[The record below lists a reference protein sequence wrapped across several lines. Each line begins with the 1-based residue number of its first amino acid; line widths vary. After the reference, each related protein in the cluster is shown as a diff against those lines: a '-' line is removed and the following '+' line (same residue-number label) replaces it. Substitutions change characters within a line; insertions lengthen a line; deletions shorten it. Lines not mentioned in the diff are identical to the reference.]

1 MIPDN
6 NNENKIQEAVTP
18 FILNTQTEVIEKDG
32 DNEEDISGDKPRP
45 YPYDPVT
52 ADIDIREVPHTV
64 FELMRKYDRKQLIID
79 PEYQRNLVWKPDQ
92 MSRFIESVILNF
104 PLPAFYVNEQR
115 DGKYVIVDGLQR
127 TTTLHR
133 FINNQF
139 VLKNL
144 KTLPNFNGQGFKDL
158 PDAIQSKIEDKRL
171 QFYVI
176 RPSVPINVV
185 YELFDRI
192 NTGGTPLNRQE
203 VRNCIFMGR
212 STTLLND
219 LAQKPYF
226 RKAIDNGV
234 SPTRMK
240 DKEVILR
247 YLAFTI
253 FDYNQDY
260 QGDLS
265 EFLERAMT
273 KINEM
278 SEQEIENLEKGF
290 ERVMKLTES
299 FFGTRNF
306 RYASFNNQ
314 GEVTFRGFINTSV
327 MESVAFFFSGKTDE
341 FLQMHKNEI
350 VRNFDILL
358 QNPEYTKAVRF
369 STGSKRSVIAR
380 FEITSEILGN
390 VQELTKI

>member
-1 MIPDN
+1 M
-6 NNENKIQEAVTP
+6 NENYNTENEVEEPITLLTP
-18 FILNTQTEVIEKDG
+18 KTEEVIEKDG
-32 DNEEDISGDKPRP
+32 DNEEDISGDMLRL
-45 YPYDPVT
+45 YPYDPAT
-52 ADIDIREVPHTV
+52 ADIDIRDVPHTV

-92 MSRFIESVILNF
+92 MSRFVESVILNF

-133 FINNQF
+133 FISNQF
-139 VLKNL
+139 DLQNL
-144 KTLPNFNGQGFKDL
+144 KTLPNFNGQKFKDL
-158 PDAIQSKIEDKRL
+158 PDAIQAKIEDKRL

-212 STTLLND
+212 STALLND
-219 LAQKPYF
+219 LARKPYF
-226 RKAIDNGV
+226 KKAIDDGV
-234 SPTRMK
+234 SATRMK

-253 FDYNQDY
+253 FDYKQDY

-265 EFLERAMT
+265 EFLERAML

-278 SEQEIENLEKGF
+278 QEGEIENLEKGF
-290 ERVMKLTES
+290 ERVMKLTHS
-299 FFGTRNF
+299 FFGKRNF
-306 RYASFNNQ
+306 RYSSFTKNGN
-314 GEVTFRGFINTSV
+314 VDFRGFINTSV

-341 FLQMHKNEI
+341 YLQTHRDQI
-350 VRNFDILL
+350 IRNFDTLL
-358 QNPEYTKAVRF
+358 QNPEYNKAARF
-369 STGSKRSVIAR
+369 STGSKKSVITR
-380 FEITSEILGN
+380 FELASAILGN
-390 VQELTKI
+390 VETENL